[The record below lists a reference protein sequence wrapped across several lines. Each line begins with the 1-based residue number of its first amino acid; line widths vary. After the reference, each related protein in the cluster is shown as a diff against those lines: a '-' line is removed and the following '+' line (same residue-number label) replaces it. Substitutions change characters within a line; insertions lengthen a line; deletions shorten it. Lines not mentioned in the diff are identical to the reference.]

1 MFELPNIKEHENPF
15 GISGDVLCVQRDR
28 RTDEANLIDV
38 LQGSNTPTAIFRPTQ
53 FIKNRRKIQTY
64 IQYGKSTDFLLLE
77 LEIKCNYFICCTLPP
92 AGLPNI
98 PNRR

>member
-38 LQGSNTPTAIFRPTQ
+38 LQGSNKPTAIFRPTQ
-53 FIKNRRKIQTY
+53 FIKKQTKNTNIY
-64 IQYGKSTDFLLLE
+64 SAWQKHRLST
-77 LEIKCNYFICCTLPP
+77 
-92 AGLPNI
+92 AGAGDI
-98 PNRR
+98 M